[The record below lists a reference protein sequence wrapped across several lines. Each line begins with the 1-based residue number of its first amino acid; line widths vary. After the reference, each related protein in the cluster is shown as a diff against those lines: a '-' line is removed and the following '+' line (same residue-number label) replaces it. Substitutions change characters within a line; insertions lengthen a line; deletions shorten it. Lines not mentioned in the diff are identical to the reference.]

1 MKLWEDKFIADQGR
15 KPTKEE
21 RKLAPENVSVAFKNL
36 WKIQAYFDQEEKER
50 KSIKEKEEPEERL
63 PPQTPLIVEKENL
76 TVVDHLKNSAGA
88 LNEISA
94 KVFIIQEANSL
105 FPCYRGM
112 SSLYLGHA
120 RISPTFLHQTLT
132 LLADPHQQVNNE
144 KVPVC
149 CQVLS
154 NFLLWQPPPQVIS
167 RLVFGEAT

>member
-50 KSIKEKEEPEERL
+50 KSAKEKDEPEESL
-63 PPQTPLIVEKENL
+63 PHQTPFIVEKENL

-94 KVFIIQEANSL
+94 KVYIVLRGQITFHLLQGDVPPVSG
-105 FPCYRGM
+105 PCKDI
-112 SSLYLGHA
+112 SN
-120 RISPTFLHQTLT
+120 ISPSNS
-132 LLADPHQQVNNE
+132 DP
-144 KVPVC
+144 P
-149 CQVLS
+149 S
-154 NFLLWQPPPQVIS
+154 RPPS
-167 RLVFGEAT
+167 AGEH

>member
-50 KSIKEKEEPEERL
+50 KSAKEKEESEESL

-88 LNEISA
+88 WAEISA
-94 KVFIIQEANSL
+94 KVYIVQEVKSL
-105 FPCYRGM
+105 FTCYRGM
-112 SSLYLGHA
+112 SPLYLGPA
-120 RISPTFLHQTLT
+120 RISPTFLHPTLT
-132 LLADPHQQVNNE
+132 LLADPHQQVSIE

-149 CQVLS
+149 CQILS
-154 NFLLWQPPPQVIS
+154 NFLLWQQPQVIS
-167 RLVFGEAT
+167 HLAFGEAT

>member
-1 MKLWEDKFIADQGR
+1 M
-15 KPTKEE
+15 
-21 RKLAPENVSVAFKNL
+21 AFKNL

-63 PPQTPLIVEKENL
+63 PPQTPLIVEKENM
-76 TVVDHLKNSAGA
+76 TVVDHLKNSVGA

-94 KVFIIQEANSL
+94 KVFIIQEVKL
-105 FPCYRGM
+105 HFTCYRGM
-112 SSLYLGHA
+112 SPLYLGPA

-132 LLADPHQQVNNE
+132 LLADPHQQVNIE

-154 NFLLWQPPPQVIS
+154 NFLLWQQPQAIS
-167 RLVFGEAT
+167 RLAFGEAT

>member
-1 MKLWEDKFIADQGR
+1 MADQGR

-36 WKIQAYFDQEEKER
+36 WKIQAYFDQEDKDR
-50 KSIKEKEEPEERL
+50 KSVKEKEEPEERL

-76 TVVDHLKNSAGA
+76 TVVDHLKNSVGA

-94 KVFIIQEANSL
+94 KVYIVLEVKSHFT
-105 FPCYRGM
+105 CYRGM
-112 SSLYLGHA
+112 SPLYLGPA

-132 LLADPHQQVNNE
+132 PLADPRQQVNIE
-144 KVPVC
+144 KVPVWR
-149 CQVLS
+149 QVLK
-154 NFLLWQPPPQVIS
+154 NFLLWQQPQAIS